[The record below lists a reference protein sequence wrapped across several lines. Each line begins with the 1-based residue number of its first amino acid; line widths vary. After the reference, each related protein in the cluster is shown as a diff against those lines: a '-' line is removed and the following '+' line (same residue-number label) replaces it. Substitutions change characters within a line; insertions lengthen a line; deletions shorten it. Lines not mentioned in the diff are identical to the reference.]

1 MIIRLMLTARRGQAL
16 FRQQNRKRCPLRRLA
31 LHCNGTVMG
40 LNQLVDNRHSESRA
54 LRGRVRRPEM
64 IIASNDG
71 EVSIKAAEEGRLLRV
86 ETESGDIAV
95 SYKTPP
101 ASLKLTANSGSSDIR
116 ARLDGFKETR
126 RTEQS
131 VEGTIGDASNT
142 LKLVSQDG
150 TISVK

>member
-1 MIIRLMLTARRGQAL
+1 MVLTNHSGSADLEGLSADHGEFTSIDGDIQL
-16 FRQQNRKRCPLRRLA
+16 TNSSLNEL
-31 LHCNGTVMG
+31 TVTTG
-40 LNQLVDNRHSESRA
+40 SGGSYITNVTS
-54 LRGRVRRPEM
+54 PEM

-95 SYKTPP
+95 SYTTPP
-101 ASLKLTANSGSSDIR
+101 ASLKLTANSGSSDIS

-142 LKLVSQDG
+142 LELVSQDG